1 MAGLLPISFIKLVQV
16 CIHKKGAFKNI
27 DIKQCPIYEFYK
39 NNNITFTKLD
49 GIEIY
54 EKYKSNKNNLI
65 LIDPLYL
72 KACNDFYRVM
82 TSMQIL
88 K

>member
-1 MAGLLPISFIKLVQV
+1 MYPQNGV
-16 CIHKKGAFKNI
+16 FKNI

-72 KACNDFYRVM
+72 KACNDLYRVM